1 MFSYKTP
8 QVATSAY
15 HEVLMFEL
23 FLLIAE
29 AFLNQM
35 LVLKKKTI
43 FVQTKYLKIN
53 YEMKVNCL
61 TTGFKMKHYL
71 E

>member
-1 MFSYKTP
+1 MFSYRTP

-23 FLLIAE
+23 FLMIAE

-35 LVLKKKTI
+35 LVLKKKNLCANKI
-43 FVQTKYLKIN
+43 LKIN